1 MKVAAAEDVIT
12 TDVVLVVAA
21 EALAQEEIAEAEVA
35 VLVAVEDLD
44 LIEDHL
50 HLQAETVDLAEH
62 LVVKADSHLIVIVHL
77 ADLNHLEEL
86 QKVLLIE
93 LQEDQ
98 MMDRQIAQED
108 LEKANTSM
116 C

>member
-1 MKVAAAEDVIT
+1 MVEAEDVIT
-12 TDVVLVVAA
+12 TDVVLVVAV
-21 EALAQEEIAEAEVA
+21 EALVQEEIAEAEA
-35 VLVAVEDLD
+35 AALVEVEDLD

-50 HLQAETVDLAEH
+50 HLQEMAVSAEH

-86 QKVLLIE
+86 QKVRQIE

-98 MMDRQIAQED
+98 MMDHQIAQED
-108 LEKANTSM
+108 LEKANTAM